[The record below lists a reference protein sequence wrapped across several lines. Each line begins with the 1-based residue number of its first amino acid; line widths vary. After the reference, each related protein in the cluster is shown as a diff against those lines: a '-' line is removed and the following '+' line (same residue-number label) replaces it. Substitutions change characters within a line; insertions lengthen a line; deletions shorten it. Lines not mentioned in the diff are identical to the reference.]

1 MLKQINDD
9 IDYEQTSEED
19 VIKIKSFNDELS
31 QLLNKYNAH
40 VDVTYNEVN
49 IIDDTDLIIAIFR

>member
-40 VDVTYNEVN
+40 VDVIYNEVN

>member
-19 VIKIKSFNDELS
+19 VIKIKLFNDELS

-40 VDVTYNEVN
+40 VDATYNEVN
-49 IIDDTDLIIAIFR
+49 IIDDTNLIIAIFR